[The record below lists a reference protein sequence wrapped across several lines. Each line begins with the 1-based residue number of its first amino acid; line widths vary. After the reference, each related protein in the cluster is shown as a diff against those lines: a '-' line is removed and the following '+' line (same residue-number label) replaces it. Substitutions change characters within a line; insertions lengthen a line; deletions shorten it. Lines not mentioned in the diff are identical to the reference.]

1 MPGAAVN
8 LTPMGSGP
16 GMTDGWTERHSFRR
30 LVSLAKWAA
39 AAAVIL
45 LAATPGFAADMEVV
59 ASGLRF
65 PEGTIFV
72 GGTLY
77 FVDYAASDVLRVA
90 HGKVETVW
98 HRDGCGAN
106 GLVEV
111 SGELLVACYDSGTIV
126 GITTEGRVRETIARD
141 DAGGRFVNPND
152 LAADS
157 AGGVYFTGSGNAA
170 VAGKV
175 YYRDAAGHVRIVA
188 DGISYAN
195 GLAVSND
202 GKRLYL
208 AESQKHRLLSFRIGA
223 HGGLSGGAELVTLA
237 NILADGRHATFTP
250 DGVRLDKQGRIFV
263 GLYDGGGFAVLTGD
277 GKLIKKVELP
287 AAHHASL
294 AISPD
299 GKSVFVT
306 SEDDTPD
313 GSGRGA
319 VVRVDN
325 PVAE

>member
-1 MPGAAVN
+1 M
-8 LTPMGSGP
+8 
-16 GMTDGWTERHSFRR
+16 
-30 LVSLAKWAA
+30 
-39 AAAVIL
+39 
-45 LAATPGFAADMEVV
+45 
-59 ASGLRF
+59 ASGTVQPLAS
-65 PEGTIFV
+65 GTV
-72 GGTLY
+72 Q
-77 FVDYAASDVLRVA
+77 R
-90 HGKVETVW
+90 VW
-98 HRDGCGAN
+98 HQDGCGAN
-106 GLVEV
+106 GLAEV
-111 SGELLVACYDSGTIV
+111 SGEVLVACYENGTIV
-126 GITTEGRVRETIARD
+126 RMTTAGKVLETIRHD

-152 LAADS
+152 LAPDS
-157 AGGVYFTGSGNAA
+157 AGGVYFTGSGNAS
-170 VAGKV
+170 VPGKV

-195 GLAVSND
+195 GLVVSND
-202 GKRLYL
+202 GTRLYL
-208 AESQKHRLLSFRIGA
+208 AESEKHRLLSFKIGP
-223 HGGLSGGAELVTLA
+223 HGQLSDGAELVTLA
-237 NILADGRHATFTP
+237 AILSDGRHPVFTP
-250 DGVRLDKQGRIFV
+250 DGVRLDKQGRLFV

-287 AAHHASL
+287 AAHHANL